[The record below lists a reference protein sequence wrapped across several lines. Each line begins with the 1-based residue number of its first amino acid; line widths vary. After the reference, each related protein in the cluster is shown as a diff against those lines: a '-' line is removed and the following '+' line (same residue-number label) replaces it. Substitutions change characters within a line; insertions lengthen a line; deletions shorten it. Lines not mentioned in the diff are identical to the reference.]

1 MTQFEMFRKAL
12 ALLAVFLLVAAA
24 SGCGKKGPPETPN
37 QVDGE
42 QLDDR

>member
-12 ALLAVFLLVAAA
+12 ALLAVFLLVAVA
-24 SGCGKKGPPETPN
+24 SGCGKKSPPEVPK

-42 QLDDR
+42 QLDER

>member
-1 MTQFEMFRKAL
+1 MTQFEMFRKAV
-12 ALLAVFLLVAAA
+12 ALLAVFLLVAVA
-24 SGCGKKGPPETPN
+24 SGCGKKGSPEVPN

>member
-1 MTQFEMFRKAL
+1 MTQFEMFRKGL
-12 ALLAVFLLVAAA
+12 ALLAVFLLVALA
-24 SGCGKKGPPETPN
+24 SGCGKEGPVEVPH